1 MESIDHALDT
11 YCRHVMT
18 EMGTDT
24 TSTSALDHYGRTHFP
39 GGFFAGVHRAD
50 REPPPP
56 TGTDFYIQ
64 NTEPASHPRIH
75 WVAIARVP
83 GYPDLLFDSFA
94 RKAWCTSLLTQDCM
108 QIVEIDL
115 ADRPSTRRARGPRA
129 ASRSTDRAYQRVPA
143 RRLAE
148 ANDRLVEKQ

>member
-39 GGFFAGVHRAD
+39 AHFFAGVYPAD

-64 NTEPASHPRIH
+64 NTEPASHPGTH

-94 RKAWCTSLLTQDCM
+94 RKPSHVFLPHLM
-108 QIVEIDL
+108 GRVE
-115 ADRPSTRRARGPRA
+115 STRTTSTSTHATARTAGSCATPSATCCTDTA
-129 ASRSTDRAYQRVPA
+129 ATQQPSADTITCAYQ
-143 RRLAE
+143 
-148 ANDRLVEKQ
+148 

>member
-18 EMGTDT
+18 EMGADT

-39 GGFFAGVHRAD
+39 GGFFAGVYPAD

-64 NTEPASHPRIH
+64 NTEPASHPGTH

-94 RKAWCTSLLTQDCM
+94 RKPSHVFLPHLM
-108 QIVEIDL
+108 GRVE
-115 ADRPSTRRARGPRA
+115 STEDDVDQHPRDSTHCGQLCHAFGHVLHRHGRDA
-129 ASRSTDRAYQRVPA
+129 AT
-143 RRLAE
+143 
-148 ANDRLVEKQ
+148 KC